1 MRSLTLFTALCVFA
15 FCLLAQPKRQV
26 EEFQT
31 NLGSVKITP
40 IRHASLM
47 IEAGGQIIQVD
58 PYSQGNYEG
67 LPAADVIL
75 ITDIHGDH
83 MDPKAIEKVRKVST
97 TIIAPKAVVEKGVQG
112 TVLNNGESK
121 KLGKW
126 TIEAVPMYNLT
137 RGPSAG
143 KLFHDKGRG
152 NGYIV
157 TYGDKRFYIAGD
169 TEGIPEMRGLKNID
183 VAFIPMNLPYT
194 MTPAE
199 AADAVRAFAP
209 KVAYPYHYQK
219 SDINAFK
226 SDLANTKIDVRIL
239 DWYY

>member
-1 MRSLTLFTALCVFA
+1 MRAITILTAILAFA
-15 FCLLAQPKRQV
+15 FSLPAQVKRPV

-31 NLGSVKITP
+31 SEGTVKITP

-47 IEAGGQIIQVD
+47 IEAGGQVIHVD
-58 PYSQGNYEG
+58 PSMAGNYEG
-67 LPAADVIL
+67 LPAADVVL
-75 ITDIHGDH
+75 ITDVHGDH
-83 MDPKAIEKVRKVST
+83 MDPKAIEKVHKAGT
-97 TIIAPKAVVEKGVQG
+97 TVIAPKAVVEKGVEA
-112 TVLNNGESK
+112 TVINNGESK
-121 KLGKW
+121 KIGKW
-126 TIEAVPMYNLT
+126 NIEAIPMYNMT

-143 KLFHDKGRG
+143 TLYHDKGRG
-152 NGYIV
+152 NGYV
-157 TYGDKRFYIAGD
+157 LTYGGKRFYIAGD

-219 SDINAFK
+219 SDVNAFK